1 MKANDTEVVN
11 GKCVIKSCI
20 GEPGEYQIQN
30 NSCVKVNCNSAEIAD
45 LNATNGKWNGKE
57 CIPTNCILKYEL
69 KGKKCVEIF
78 CDETNGEEFDET
90 NNKCVKN
97 KCSQS
102 EIQEILDANG
112 TDPKWNGKKCVP
124 TGCVANYHLN
134 NKNKCVHDKCTKPEE
149 DWDKKQQKCV
159 QVRCSDEEIQ
169 AANATSKSKW
179 VKNHCEFACD
189 TDAGFSL
196 SVQNKCEQTLCTKKD
211 ANRMIKNNVFEYEL
225 ENGVCV
231 AKTCISDDY
240 EVNATKTGCD
250 KKKCASP
257 ELTLVNGE
265 CKQTTKCS
273 TEQLRKINAKDGYW
287 DGKKCV
293 ATKCDEKIYT
303 LLNGICDKKDKRSE
317 EQKKKDLEEKQ
328 NAYEEAKA
336 KEQSTANKIVTA
348 LSTAAT
354 GIGGME
360 LAQGLAEQKS
370 DKATDADMTAY
381 IETMRCTYGDGK
393 QVKAGPDEIELPGA
407 NNQELMNLRGQYLA
421 LAQDLKER
429 KTALG
434 MKPGIESETIL
445 DRASTGLYDDE
456 TIGIN
461 NGAYA
466 SLYRAKMLESEEDQK
481 KIDDAASTSKKRVTG
496 GAIAAGAGVV
506 VGIAGNAIV
515 NNSKLGENLKGAVK
529 DKKAGKETQK
539 LLEKEEKA
547 LKDLRAC
554 LKSAGVKDADDLT
567 FTEFYPSV
575 LSAKKINCG
584 KLKTNQNLSVDD
596 MFADSTNATEVY
608 NKLKDSFDTD
618 TITKLIGYDTSN
630 DSLAIRK
637 IQSSI
642 ESVQD
647 DFRNA
652 RDKDEKSASGLG
664 IDLSDIKIDGDG
676 ISSISSLFGGDIL
689 SNITGGK

>member
-1 MKANDTEVVN
+1 MDAGTNGTTAPQCTLSDEGKCTKSGGQWIDGQCKCEPDVSGAHWDIANKTCVCNDQN
-11 GKCVIKSCI
+11 QQIKDGKCVTPAKCPDDAE
-20 GEPGEYQIQN
+20 GTPPNCTCKDHAKEYINGACADRCNTKVATYQDGKCVCKNTEQIYDEN
-30 NSCVKVNCNSAEIAD
+30 KKIC
-45 LNATNGKWNGKE
+45 E
-57 CIPTNCILKYEL
+57 CPSGQTEASD
-69 KGKKCVEIF
+69 GKCVEPTQ
-78 CDETNGEEFDET
+78 CPDDATGNYP
-90 NNKCVKN
+90 NCKC
-97 KCSQS
+97 
-102 EIQEILDANG
+102 
-112 TDPKWNGKKCVP
+112 
-124 TGCVANYHLN
+124 
-134 NKNKCVHDKCTKPEE
+134 
-149 DWDKKQQKCV
+149 
-159 QVRCSDEEIQ
+159 
-169 AANATSKSKW
+169 
-179 VKNHCEFACD
+179 
-189 TDAGFSL
+189 
-196 SVQNKCEQTLCTKKD
+196 QN
-211 ANRMIKNNVFEYEL
+211 
-225 ENGVCV
+225 
-231 AKTCISDDY
+231 
-240 EVNATKTGCD
+240 
-250 KKKCASP
+250 
-257 ELTLVNGE
+257 
-265 CKQTTKCS
+265 
-273 TEQLRKINAKDGYW
+273 
-287 DGKKCV
+287 
-293 ATKCDEKIYT
+293 EKIYNNKENT
-303 LLNGICDKKDKRSE
+303 CDCPSDKPADKDGNCVEQLKCPADSTGEYPNCNCNDEDKRYSKPKNQCIE
-317 EQKKKDLEEKQ
+317 DELKKKQK
-328 NAYEEAKA
+328 AYEEAKA
-336 KEQSTANKIVTA
+336 KEQSFENRMLTAVT
-348 LSTAAT
+348 TAAT

-370 DKATDADMTAY
+370 DKAADADMTAY